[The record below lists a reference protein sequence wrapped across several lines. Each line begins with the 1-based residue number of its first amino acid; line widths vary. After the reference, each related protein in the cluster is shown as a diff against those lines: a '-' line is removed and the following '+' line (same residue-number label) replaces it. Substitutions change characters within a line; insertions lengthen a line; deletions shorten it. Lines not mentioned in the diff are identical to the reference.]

1 MLTVT
6 LGLDSP
12 DQTVFVSEYEIS
24 PQVLSLPLV
33 GVVIPQPD
41 LIDSLGPLRVVL

>member
-1 MLTVT
+1 MLTVA

-12 DQTVFVSEYEIS
+12 DQTFIVLKDEVS

-33 GVVIPQPD
+33 RIVIPEPD
-41 LIDSLGPLRVVL
+41 LIDGL